1 MQFRTP
7 AMADSIPSFCAMLE
21 YAWSIPERHRAP
33 FHWKQAS
40 IIRNAW
46 ARSYYRARASEAQ
59 NHRCCYCGVLM
70 CDPSNNSQSLTL
82 EHVVPI
88 GHGGVEHPY
97 NYVAACR
104 RCNNKRS
111 STPLEDFLKQ
121 IGLTAE
127 SILL

>member
-1 MQFRTP
+1 
-7 AMADSIPSFCAMLE
+7 MADSIPGFCAMLE
-21 YAWSIPERHRAP
+21 YSWSIPEHHRAP
-33 FHWKQAS
+33 YHWKHAS
-40 IIRNAW
+40 IIRSAW

-70 CDPSNNSQSLTL
+70 CDPNPVDNQSLTL
-82 EHVVPI
+82 EHVVPR
-88 GHGGVEHPY
+88 GNGGMEHPD

-104 RCNNKRS
+104 RCNTKRS